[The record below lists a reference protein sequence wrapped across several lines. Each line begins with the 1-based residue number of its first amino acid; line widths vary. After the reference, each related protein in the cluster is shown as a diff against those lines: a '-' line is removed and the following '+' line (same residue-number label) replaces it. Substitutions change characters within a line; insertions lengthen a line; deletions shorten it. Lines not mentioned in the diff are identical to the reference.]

1 MQGIPPMHYKT
12 KISQID
18 NVIKKNAS
26 TLSYR
31 FFSKFLILSLLSSH
45 LATVVPGSNIFLT
58 ILEITVSIPET
69 FFIPKV
75 KSVATTFLLIVFAAF
90 FAPTFKTSAFTP
102 APAAP
107 PVAATSPILI
117 VLAKILLK

>member
-18 NVIKKNAS
+18 NVIKNNAS

-45 LATVVPGSNIFLT
+45 LTTVVPRFNIFLT
-58 ILEITVSIPET
+58 ILEIKVSIPET
-69 FFIPKV
+69 FFTHKV
-75 KSVATTFLLIVFAAF
+75 KGGATTFLLIAFAAF
-90 FAPTFKTSAFTP
+90 LPPTFKISTFTSAPGASHFD
-102 APAAP
+102 
-107 PVAATSPILI
+107 ATSPTLIL
-117 VLAKILLK
+117 LAKKFY